1 MNTALSWIKA
11 YVPGLDVTDQQ
22 YTDAMTLTGTKVE
35 GFERLDK
42 NLEKIVV
49 GQILSIERHPDADKL
64 IVCQVDV
71 GTETVQI
78 VTGAPNVK
86 VGDKVPVVLDGGKV
100 AGGHDGGPLPENGI
114 KIKKGKLRGIASCGM
129 MCSIEEL
136 GSSRDMYPDAPEEGI
151 YIMKEDAPV
160 GADAVEFLGLRD
172 TVFEYEITSNRVDC
186 YSILGIAREAA
197 VTFGKAYCPPEP
209 AVTGNEE
216 KASDYIQVEIQDEE
230 LCPRYCA
237 RVVKNIK
244 IGPSPEWMQ
253 RRLAASGIRPINN
266 LVDITNYVMEE
277 FGQPMHAF
285 DMRHIAGN
293 KIIVRRAEDGDE
305 FQTLDGQMRKLDHD
319 VLMICDA
326 EKEIGIA
333 GIMGGENSKIV
344 DDVTTVLFEAAC
356 FDGTNIRLSAKRLGM
371 RTDASAKFEKGL
383 DPNNAKAA
391 IDRACQLIEELGC
404 GEVVGGMVD
413 CYPNPKKPWRVPFDW
428 QKVNKL
434 LGTDIPEQEMLHIFE
449 RLELGYDSEKK
460 EVIVPTFRQDL
471 ECGAD
476 LAEEVARFFGYDKI
490 PTTLPS
496 GEGTAGK
503 LSFKLRV
510 EELARSVAEYCGFSQ
525 AMTYSFES
533 PRVFDRLSLAADDP
547 MRQAITIMNPLG
559 EDYSIMRTSVINGM
573 LTSLSINYN
582 RRNKNIHLYELGNI
596 YLPKALPLTE
606 LPDERMQLM
615 LGFYGDGDF
624 FTMKGVVEEFLEQA
638 GLRNKLVCDPSRKK
652 PFLHPGRQ
660 AELLY
665 DGRVIGWL
673 GEVHPD
679 VTDRYE
685 IGERT
690 YLADLDMPC
699 IMELVSFD
707 KKYTGIARYPAVT
720 RDISMVAKKE
730 IRVGQIEEVIEKF
743 GGKLLESYHLFDV
756 YEGSQIAKGYKSVA
770 YSITFRAKDRTLE
783 DKEVGKVM
791 DKILGG
797 LKELG
802 IELRM

>member
-1 MNTALSWIKA
+1 M
-11 YVPGLDVTDQQ
+11 
-22 YTDAMTLTGTKVE
+22 
-35 GFERLDK
+35 
-42 NLEKIVV
+42 
-49 GQILSIERHPDADKL
+49 
-64 IVCQVDV
+64 
-71 GTETVQI
+71 
-78 VTGAPNVK
+78 
-86 VGDKVPVVLDGGKV
+86 
-100 AGGHDGGPLPENGI
+100 
-114 KIKKGKLRGIASCGM
+114 
-129 MCSIEEL
+129 
-136 GSSRDMYPDAPEEGI
+136 
-151 YIMKEDAPV
+151 
-160 GADAVEFLGLRD
+160 
-172 TVFEYEITSNRVDC
+172 
-186 YSILGIAREAA
+186 
-197 VTFGKAYCPPEP
+197 
-209 AVTGNEE
+209 
-216 KASDYIQVEIQDEE
+216 
-230 LCPRYCA
+230 
-237 RVVKNIK
+237 
-244 IGPSPEWMQ
+244 
-253 RRLAASGIRPINN
+253 
-266 LVDITNYVMEE
+266 
-277 FGQPMHAF
+277 
-285 DMRHIAGN
+285 
-293 KIIVRRAEDGDE
+293 
-305 FQTLDGQMRKLDHD
+305 
-319 VLMICDA
+319 
-326 EKEIGIA
+326 
-333 GIMGGENSKIV
+333 
-344 DDVTTVLFEAAC
+344 TTVLFEAAC

-383 DPNNAKAA
+383 DPNNAQAA

-476 LAEEVARFFGYDKI
+476 IAEEVARFFGYDKI
-490 PTTLPS
+490 PTTLPG

-533 PRVFDRLSLAADDP
+533 PRVFDKLSLAADDP
-547 MRQAITIMNPLG
+547 MRRAITIMNPLG

-573 LTSLSINYN
+573 LTSLSVNYN

-596 YLPKALPLTE
+596 YLPKELPLTE

-624 FTMKGVVEEFLEQA
+624 FAMKGVVEEFLEQA
-638 GLRNKLVCDPSRKK
+638 GLKNKLVCDPSRKK

-660 AELLY
+660 AELIY
-665 DGRVIGWL
+665 DGKVIGWI

-690 YLADLDMPC
+690 YLADLDMPG
-699 IMELVSFD
+699 ITELASFD
-707 KKYTGIARYPAVT
+707 KKYVGIARYPAVT
-720 RDISMVAKKE
+720 RDMSMVAKKE